1 MDVNTASQSTTDEQM
16 MDILLVL
23 DKEKK
28 TISAVK
34 GVDENGELQTVPPEN
49 NSELLKFDRHGDF
62 FSNFFSNMMNQLKN
76 PTRFNFFKIPKIE
89 LPKIEPIIRDNFN
102 NPTPENEAGIERYRV
117 TPETVKQE
125 AKKEQQETQTQQ
137 PQQPSKEAGATE
149 QAPQQPDKSKYVID
163 PDKVDWEALK
173 NFGLSKEQL
182 EKAKALEP
190 MLRGYKSPGAFTI
203 AGNYNSAIMKL
214 DARLSFRHDKD
225 GNVVLAIHGIRQKPE
240 LERPFFGHEF
250 SKEDKA
256 NLLETGNMG
265 RIVNLKNYITGK

>member
-1 MDVNTASQSTTDEQM
+1 MDVNTANQSTTDEQM

-102 NPTPENEAGIERYRV
+102 HPTPENEAGIERYRV

-137 PQQPSKEAGATE
+137 PQQPSKETGATA

-182 EKAKALEP
+182 EKAKSLEP
-190 MLRGYKSPGAFTI
+190 MLWWYK
-203 AGNYNSAIMKL
+203 
-214 DARLSFRHDKD
+214 
-225 GNVVLAIHGIRQKPE
+225 
-240 LERPFFGHEF
+240 
-250 SKEDKA
+250 
-256 NLLETGNMG
+256 
-265 RIVNLKNYITGK
+265 